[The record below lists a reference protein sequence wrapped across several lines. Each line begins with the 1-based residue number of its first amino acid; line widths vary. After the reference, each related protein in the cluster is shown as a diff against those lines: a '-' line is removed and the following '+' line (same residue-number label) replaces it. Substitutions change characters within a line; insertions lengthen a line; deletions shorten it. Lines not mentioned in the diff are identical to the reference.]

1 MCGRGHPQQV
11 RLLYHTHT
19 PSHPHTL
26 THTQSY
32 IVWLTLVIDTFMCVR
47 FMGRRLLSKFCFNV
61 SFIFLLH
68 TLTPSH
74 PHRRKALNALCD
86 GLMDELRQAL
96 TEFDSDTSVGAMV
109 ITGSEKAFA
118 AGADIAEMQPLTFQK
133 CYNQRFL
140 GECQIFDGS
149 PTNIF
154 SHLPKTPL
162 LSHSCIFMRCV
173 CSLNYTKFFIVMI
186 FLNG

>member
-1 MCGRGHPQQV
+1 MIIIMFQRQFSFS
-11 RLLYHTHT
+11 
-19 PSHPHTL
+19 PSHPHT
-26 THTQSY
+26 
-32 IVWLTLVIDTFMCVR
+32 F
-47 FMGRRLLSKFCFNV
+47 
-61 SFIFLLH
+61 
-68 TLTPSH
+68 TPSH

-86 GLMDELRQAL
+86 GLMSELRQAL
-96 TEFDSDTSVGAMV
+96 TEFDSDTSIGAMV

-154 SHLPKTPL
+154 SHSPKPL
-162 LSHSCIFMRCV
+162 FLSHLEYIHGILEPRF
-173 CSLNYTKFFIVMI
+173 
-186 FLNG
+186 

>member
-1 MCGRGHPQQV
+1 
-11 RLLYHTHT
+11 
-19 PSHPHTL
+19 
-26 THTQSY
+26 
-32 IVWLTLVIDTFMCVR
+32 
-47 FMGRRLLSKFCFNV
+47 MGRRLLS
-61 SFIFLLH
+61 IFSTSVFFLPH

-96 TEFDSDTSVGAMV
+96 TEFDADTSIGAIV

-133 CYNQRFL
+133 CYNQHFL

-149 PTNIF
+149 PT
-154 SHLPKTPL
+154 
-162 LSHSCIFMRCV
+162 
-173 CSLNYTKFFIVMI
+173 KFFTLTQNPSFCLMYIYEFIHVCVVCKYT
-186 FLNG
+186 